1 MRRIAIIVGG
11 VLVLLLGALMIVP
24 NLIPQEVY
32 RAKIEEEASKVL
44 GRQVKVTG
52 NISVSIFPRI
62 EAKAGASTIANPEG
76 FGDQPFASM
85 KELRRSIR

>member
-1 MRRIAIIVGG
+1 MRRILLIAGG
-11 VLVLLLGALMIVP
+11 VLVLLLGALLIVP

-52 NISVSIFPRI
+52 NIGVSIFPRL
-62 EAKAGASTIANPEG
+62 EARAGASTIANPDG
-76 FGDQPFASM
+76 FGDAPFASM
-85 KELRRSIR
+85 